1 MLTPPSPAASWSWL
15 RIRSAARWMFAPA
28 RLLLADEN
36 EVLSLL
42 TAKGDVRVAQKVGVA
57 MFLDPRAD
65 VGVVVNDPVE
75 RLTLQPFVRPPDGH
89 EGV

>member
-1 MLTPPSPAASWSWL
+1 MLTPPLLAASWSWL

-28 RLLLADEN
+28 RLLSADEN
-36 EVLSLL
+36 EVLRLL

-65 VGVVVNDPVE
+65 VGVVDDPVE
-75 RLTLQPFVRPPDGH
+75 RLTLQPLVRPPDGH